1 MADISF
7 GNYIPAWPNLISQN
21 NINLV
26 SLSGLESKACPATPI
41 YFGTVD
47 NRVSITNVNI
57 KGNGE
62 SSSAIVTFRAIDF
75 NPAGAGASGLIQGN
89 VMNVNYGL
97 IDDRTTAFAGLSG
110 SPLKLVFNVYNV
122 AAQSGTETAVAVF
135 RNPLS
140 NVDIELGVNGAKF
153 TALLSNCNY
162 ATASLN

>member
-1 MADISF
+1 M
-7 GNYIPAWPNLISQN
+7 
-21 NINLV
+21 
-26 SLSGLESKACPATPI
+26 
-41 YFGTVD
+41 
-47 NRVSITNVNI
+47 
-57 KGNGE
+57 
-62 SSSAIVTFRAIDF
+62 
-75 NPAGAGASGLIQGN
+75 
-89 VMNVNYGL
+89 NYGL

-162 ATASLN
+162 ATASLNLVGIVGSPQTPYVAFGCTSGRLLIKDLKTSGSNATYLAYAGGTSQVILPATVSTDITPIRKGSGSTADIRQVSSAVYTNIV